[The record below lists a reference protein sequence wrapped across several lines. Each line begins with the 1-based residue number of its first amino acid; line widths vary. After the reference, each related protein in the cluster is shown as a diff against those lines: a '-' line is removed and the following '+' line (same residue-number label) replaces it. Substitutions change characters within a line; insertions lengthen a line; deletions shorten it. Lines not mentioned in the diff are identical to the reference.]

1 MYTHSREEAGCG
13 LCRCVYTNVLG
24 NRYRSVPQSDTDIP
38 VGIYRVHVTRCV
50 RCESTV
56 DDATGETRYCE
67 VCTERLESVR
77 EVGVW
82 VRYRTEVAGGVLPAG
97 YYVRSDTHGD
107 RYAATRVDALA
118 TATEI
123 MSEQELDGR
132 FDNPETGV
140 SWLIDEFLET
150 HPDVAA
156 DVEAERDSFFSRLSN
171 W

>member
-1 MYTHSREEAGCG
+1 MRALS
-13 LCRCVYTNVLG
+13 LCVYTNVLG

-38 VGIYRVHVTRCV
+38 LGIYRIHVTRCV

-56 DDATGETRYCE
+56 DDATGETSYCE

-97 YYVRSDTHGD
+97 HYVRSDTHGD

-123 MSEQELDGR
+123 MSERELDGR
-132 FDNPETGV
+132 FDNPENGV
-140 SWLIDEFLET
+140 VTSRQPPR
-150 HPDVAA
+150 HPSTVTNG
-156 DVEAERDSFFSRLSN
+156 F
-171 W
+171 

>member
-1 MYTHSREEAGCG
+1 MYTS
-13 LCRCVYTNVLG
+13 VLG
-24 NRYRSVPQSDTDIP
+24 NRYRSVPQSDTDIS
-38 VGIYRVHVTRCV
+38 VGTYCVHVTCCV

-56 DDATGETRYCE
+56 NDTTGEISYCE
-67 VCTERLESVR
+67 VCTGRLERVR

-123 MSEQELDGR
+123 MSEQKLDGR